1 MQLSSMLEQAIALL
15 VFLLMFIVGASL
27 KATDFQRLQ
36 QRPKSILLLSLG
48 QLLLLPAL
56 AWILIILFQ
65 PEPLV
70 KNGLLLVSICPGGA
84 VSNVYTLLAKGNAA
98 LSVSLTTLNSLLAIV
113 TLPLLLIAIFPLL
126 SATDTNADTLIWQ
139 QSKHLFVLLLVPV
152 ALGMLLR
159 HFSPLIT
166 NKIMGSL
173 ECVGAIALASLLG
186 AIFFQFQQQIVEQLA
201 SLLILATSFSLGS
214 LLLAWCIGAR
224 LKLQTQDR
232 VAIMFEYPV
241 RNLALTA
248 LIASS
253 IFKNS
258 DYLLFAAVFFVV
270 QLPFILCVIIW
281 SRTRLL
287 T

>member
-166 NKIMGSL
+166 NKIMSSL

-186 AIFFQFQQQIVEQLA
+186 VIFFQFQQQIVEQLA

-232 VAIMFEYPV
+232 VAILFEYPV